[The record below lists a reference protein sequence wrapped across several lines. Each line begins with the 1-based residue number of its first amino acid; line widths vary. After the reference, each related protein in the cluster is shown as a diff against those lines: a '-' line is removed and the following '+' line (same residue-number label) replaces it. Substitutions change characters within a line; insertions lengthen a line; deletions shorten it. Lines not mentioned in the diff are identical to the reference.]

1 MTKRL
6 TWEQTRVVRH
16 DAGHALIKA
25 VPGSGKTTTLVKRVE
40 RLIKTG
46 VEPGSILILM
56 YNKSA
61 TVSFSDKLKLALKS
75 DAIPE
80 VRTFHSLA
88 LKIVALAE
96 RQQLTP
102 KKMLITPGNYRYD
115 ELVKQ
120 AYRVGCGAMASGDRF
135 EIRPTSG
142 AAAGIKVVMTDPK
155 GIAAAAPKITQ
166 DAANSGNTQVKLVS
180 IDNRSVANFPL
191 TGSELTFEIDT
202 TANTFEVFDA
212 AGNSLGAP
220 TAFTPPSISAYG
232 FTFEVDASAPAT
244 DRFTFDLSFAEGDIA
259 VCLDSLRLPAPHH
272 SAAGQASAYRQ
283 PAAELAG
290 ETGSGNHRRLGDP
303 RHLAWGLHRLP
314 AVGAD
319 RLPAAE

>member
-120 AYRVGCGAMASGDRF
+120 AYRVGCSYDSGYIEQSDITDFETFVSRCRASAVTPAD
-135 EIRPTSG
+135 
-142 AAAGIKVVMTDPK
+142 AAADPTFSKIKP
-155 GIAAAAPKITQ
+155 
-166 DAANSGNTQVKLVS
+166 
-180 IDNRSVANFPL
+180 
-191 TGSELTFEIDT
+191 E
-202 TANTFEVFDA
+202 
-212 AGNSLGAP
+212 
-220 TAFTPPSISAYG
+220 
-232 FTFEVDASAPAT
+232 
-244 DRFTFDLSFAEGDIA
+244 
-259 VCLDSLRLPAPHH
+259 
-272 SAAGQASAYRQ
+272 
-283 PAAELAG
+283 
-290 ETGSGNHRRLGDP
+290 
-303 RHLAWGLHRLP
+303 
-314 AVGAD
+314 
-319 RLPAAE
+319 